1 MSPSPLQGRL
11 LRMHERRCRLGMLKG
26 ERLDLSNAP
35 ARSDLFLRPTDA
47 VRSPRPRR
55 EGTRPLFHLLF
66 VHLRARRVRARQ
78 ARPWDFAGSVAVGV
92 SVSDLLA
99 GSEMAKKRYT
109 AANLFR
115 PHSSATVDSATD
127 LR

>member
-1 MSPSPLQGRL
+1 
-11 LRMHERRCRLGMLKG
+11 MHETKARLGKFKSDELNF
-26 ERLDLSNAP
+26 SNAQP
-35 ARSDLFLRPTDA
+35 CSDLRLWPTDA
-47 VRSPRPRR
+47 VRGSRAWR
-55 EGTRPLFHLLF
+55 EGARALLHLFL
-66 VHLRARRVRARQ
+66 VRLRARRVRARQ